1 MARYQH
7 LPIYK
12 LSYELLARVML
23 LTKEFPRDHK
33 FTLGQKIRDEII
45 FVIVLIYRANSS
57 EQKVSIIKE
66 ILERILVVELLIRL
80 AQDIHILSQKNYA
93 NLVEMT
99 ESIARQA
106 EGWKK
111 TAGRAQHI

>member
-33 FTLGQKIRDEII
+33 FTLGQKIRDEI
-45 FVIVLIYRANSS
+45 NSD
-57 EQKVSIIKE
+57 VYPIN
-66 ILERILVVELLIRL
+66 V
-80 AQDIHILSQKNYA
+80 NFP
-93 NLVEMT
+93 
-99 ESIARQA
+99 AR
-106 EGWKK
+106 
-111 TAGRAQHI
+111 